1 MMFLTILHVEFILVP
16 QLSVVNLHQ
25 TARQATPG
33 FASFASSPSSTFAV
47 LYAGATGKNGHKM

>member
-1 MMFLTILHVEFILVP
+1 MMFLTILHVGFILVP

-47 LYAGATGKNGHKM
+47 LYAGATGKNGNKM